1 LKQILYLS
9 LFIFLF
15 VGSSAQA
22 EEKPKELG
30 EQILEDCAHVV
41 PAPEEAEQAG
51 NPSAAFAPGKG
62 FLVGRNKCG
71 SMSISAYMLMRY
83 INQTNDGQIF
93 TTHTGEQRKI
103 DGRNDIQMQRA
114 MVHFRGFLFDPKFK
128 YNFTVWTVTS
138 TEQVA
143 LIGNMTYSF
152 NDHFNFGGGVAGNA
166 GTRSLN
172 AQHPYFLGT
181 DRHMIDEFMRPGFT
195 HGIWSNGKVVDK
207 LNYRAMIGNNLSQL
221 GVNSK
226 QLSRDLAYSGT
237 IWWLP
242 TTGEFG
248 PREGFGD
255 YEYHAKLATRF
266 GVSATKSREDRFSQ
280 PSLDAPDNTQIRIS
294 DSTLFFEKGAF
305 GPDVTVNRADYNL
318 YAFDAALKYHGMF
331 FMAEYYHRRVD
342 NFSADGNPNTGNMV
356 DTGLGLQGSFFINP
370 KKWET
375 YLAASQLWGEYND
388 SHEIAIGNNYYPYD
402 SRNFRINAVVIFVD
416 QSAAESAFGYY
427 VGGQSGTTFVA
438 ATDIF
443 F

>member
-1 LKQILYLS
+1 MKKIFLLYLLLS
-9 LFIFLF
+9 F
-15 VGSSAQA
+15 VFVTTVQA
-22 EEKPKELG
+22 EEQEKELG
-30 EQILEDCAHVV
+30 QQILEECAHVV
-41 PAPEEAEQAG
+41 PAPTESEQVPG
-51 NPSAAFAPGKG
+51 PSAAFAPGKG
-62 FLVGRNKCG
+62 FLVGSNRCG

-83 INQTNDGQIF
+83 INQTNDGQSF
-93 TTHTGEQRKI
+93 TTHTGEKRTI

-152 NDHFNFGGGVAGNA
+152 NNHFNVGGGVAGNA

-195 HGIWSNGKVVDK
+195 HGVWSNGEVVPK

-237 IWWLP
+237 LWWLP

-255 YEYHAKLATRF
+255 YEYHWKLATRF
-266 GVSATKSREDRFSQ
+266 GMSATKSREDRFSQ

-305 GPDVTVNRADYNL
+305 GPNVTVNRADYTL
-318 YAFDAALKYHGMF
+318 YALDAAFKYQGMF

-342 NFSADGNPNTGNMV
+342 HFSADGETNKSNMV
-356 DTGLGLQGSFFINP
+356 DKGLGLQGSFFVKP
-370 KKWET
+370 KKWES
-375 YLAASQLWGEYND
+375 YLALSQLWGEYNNA
-388 SHEIAIGNNYYPYD
+388 HEVAIGNNYYPYD
-402 SRNFRINAVVIFVD
+402 SRNFRMNAVVIFVD
-416 QSAAESAFGYY
+416 KSAAESAFGYY
-427 VGGQSGTTFVA
+427 VGGQSGTTFVV